1 MDTVF
6 QIHFQINFHKE
17 IICNERWTNPFMLA
31 LFLQTTQREIRAR
44 KGETTLCPRVERQ
57 GNKDKRITGKVSLD
71 VAAIL
76 GCIFG
81 EK

>member
-1 MDTVF
+1 
-6 QIHFQINFHKE
+6 
-17 IICNERWTNPFMLA
+17 MLA

-44 KGETTLCPRVERQ
+44 KDETTLCRRVERQ
-57 GNKDKRITGKVSLD
+57 GCKDKNIRGKVSLD
-71 VAAIL
+71 VAALL